1 MIQSVRH
8 PASLL
13 LLAIR
18 GISRSADPPL
28 SGILLFLGGNQHIF
42 ADAYRVSN
50 KLALRDPNDRFWVVI
65 STWRPSELA
74 GQRPTTERLKPRTSH
89 TDYPY
94 VALRG
99 PTYREN
105 SHANHTW
112 HPQSHQSACFKGSEA
127 PAVWVRFP
135 SPAPLFVVWRV
146 PTLS

>member
-18 GISRSADPPL
+18 GISRSANPPL
-28 SGILLFLGGNQHIF
+28 SGILLFLGGNQRIF

-89 TDYPY
+89 TD
-94 VALRG
+94 VSLR
-99 PTYREN
+99 
-105 SHANHTW
+105 S
-112 HPQSHQSACFKGSEA
+112 
-127 PAVWVRFP
+127 
-135 SPAPLFVVWRV
+135 L
-146 PTLS
+146 TLPHIPRKFTR